1 MALEMKDVPED
12 SKKNRKTDITERQEL
27 VIH

>member
-12 SKKNRKTDITERQEL
+12 SKKNRKTDITDKSL
-27 VIH
+27 LFTK